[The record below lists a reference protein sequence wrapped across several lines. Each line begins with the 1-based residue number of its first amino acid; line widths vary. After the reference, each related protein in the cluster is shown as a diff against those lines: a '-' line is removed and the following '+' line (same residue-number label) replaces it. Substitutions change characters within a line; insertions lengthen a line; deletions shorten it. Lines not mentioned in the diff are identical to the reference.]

1 MRDWKHISR
10 HTGLRVRID
19 EQIISAVGIDIVVR
33 ALLEKNVV
41 NDEFEG
47 LRWYEV
53 VRTKRNTKYKIKIC
67 IIKTKQKYVT
77 RRRG

>member
-19 EQIISAVGIDIVVR
+19 EQIISAAEIDIVVR
-33 ALLEKNVV
+33 ALLGKKNVV

-47 LRWYEV
+47 LRWDEV
-53 VRTKRNTKYKIKIC
+53 VQTKRNTK
-67 IIKTKQKYVT
+67 
-77 RRRG
+77 